1 VEAAQAT
8 TVPSPEA
15 SSTQPAAAAGQ
26 GPASTAAP
34 TPPAAPA
41 PLRQP
46 FALNLYRDGDFVPQY
61 TFDWCVA
68 ASIQMAHNLIDDTGG
83 GTWAD
88 RAQQGELWEMARAR
102 SSDSFNGANPYGWA
116 EVLTASGM
124 GPYSVVSVADY
135 NEALRAAARAIAET
149 GRPVGLVMWS
159 GRHAWVMSGF
169 ESLGDPSVFPDFQ
182 VTGVRVLDPL
192 YPYGSGQWGPSP
204 EPNSLLSPEQLATQF
219 VVREP
224 RRWSSGLPAGYLLVL
239 PGPAS

>member
-1 VEAAQAT
+1 
-8 TVPSPEA
+8 
-15 SSTQPAAAAGQ
+15 
-26 GPASTAAP
+26 
-34 TPPAAPA
+34 
-41 PLRQP
+41 
-46 FALNLYRDGDFVPQY
+46 
-61 TFDWCVA
+61 
-68 ASIQMAHNLIDDTGG
+68 
-83 GTWAD
+83 
-88 RAQQGELWEMARAR
+88 
-102 SSDSFNGANPYGWA
+102 
-116 EVLTASGM
+116 
-124 GPYSVVSVADY
+124 
-135 NEALRAAARAIAET
+135 
-149 GRPVGLVMWS
+149 MWS